1 MSFRSGFAAALLCV
15 AALAFPAASA
25 DKCPD
30 DKARGGPGEW
40 MLALSWQ
47 PAWCEVITKNRAL
60 PECMRSYS
68 GVRALTLHGLWP
80 QWGEYCK
87 VVPGQI
93 RAACAKDRCALAP
106 LSLAPETETLLAD
119 VMPGSASRLDRYQW
133 TKHGSCSGLAPEAYF
148 RTAAKLVEAARA
160 SALGKLLGDRVGK
173 TVRRS
178 ELCAAFA
185 KEFGKDKPGALLF
198 SLKETKGRAYLTE
211 VWVSLKGE
219 DGTAL
224 ALDAGHVAPLPKG
237 DCDRPGDKAFFIDP
251 PGYQTGETPTEVRP
265 MCR

>member
-1 MSFRSGFAAALLCV
+1 MIRRTGFAAVLLFV

-30 DKARGGPGEW
+30 DKVRGGPGEW

-47 PAWCEVITKNRAL
+47 PAWCEVVARNRAL

-68 GVRALTLHGLWP
+68 GVQALGLHGLWP

-87 VVPGQI
+87 VDPGQI

-106 LSLAPETETLLAD
+106 VPLAAETEKLVAE
-119 VMPGSASRLDRYQW
+119 VMPASVSRLDRYEW
-133 TKHGSCSGLAPEAYF
+133 TKHGGCSGMAPDAYF
-148 RTAAKLVEAARA
+148 RTAARLVEAARA
-160 SALGKLLGDRVGK
+160 STLGRLLGDRVGE

-185 KEFGKDKPGALLF
+185 ADFGADKTAALLF
-198 SLKETKGRAYLTE
+198 SLRETRKGAYLTE
-211 VWVSLKGE
+211 VRVSLKGD

-224 ALDAGHVAPLPKG
+224 ALDTAHVAPLPKG
-237 DCDRPGDKAFFIDP
+237 DCDRPGDKTFFIDP
-251 PGYQTGETPTEVRP
+251 PGYQTGETPTEARP